1 MEQRTGALEGEDMR
15 ITEEVIDIDYK
26 ETKRF
31 FERRADKFSD
41 DNPYSVTMYQDRHTE
56 LVRERNRKE
65 TEKLMP
71 MLNLNADSRVLD
83 VACGIG
89 RWADAM
95 PDCIKEYCGLDFS
108 RELVEIARKRNKKDN
123 FSFWEEAANEVE
135 QIVQKTGGGVYDRI
149 LMVGILMYLNDR
161 DLADTL
167 EQIEKISQEHTVI
180 CIREPI
186 GILKRLTLKDFFS
199 EELEDNY
206 NAIYRTRQELRQFIS
221 NAFLQKGFAVS
232 REGFLFDEDALNNR
246 KETAQYFYILER

>member
-1 MEQRTGALEGEDMR
+1 MR
-15 ITEEVIDIDYK
+15 ITEEIVDIDYH

-31 FERRADKFSD
+31 FEKRADKFSA
-41 DNPYSVTMYQDRHTE
+41 DNPYSVTMYQDHNKE

-65 TEKLMP
+65 TEKLLPLMK
-71 MLNLNADSRVLD
+71 LRADSRVLD

-95 PDCIKEYCGLDFS
+95 PDYIEEYCGVDFS
-108 RELVEIARKRNKKDN
+108 GELIEIARQRNGRDN
-123 FSFWEEAANEVE
+123 FHFYEGAADKIE
-135 QIVQKTGGGVYDRI
+135 QTVAKTRSEVYDRI

-161 DLADTL
+161 ELTDTL
-167 EQIEKISQEHTVI
+167 AQIERISQRHTII

-186 GILKRLTLKDFFS
+186 GISKRLTLKNYFS

-206 NAIYRTRQELRQFIS
+206 NAIYRTRQELRKLIDG
-221 NAFLQKGFAVS
+221 AFLQKGFIVS
-232 REGFLFDEDALNNR
+232 QEGFLFDEDALNNR

>member
-26 ETKRF
+26 ETRRF

-65 TEKLMP
+65 TEKLIP

-123 FSFWEEAANEVE
+123 FSFWEGAANEVE
-135 QIVQKTGGGVYDRI
+135 QIVQKTGGGYTIEFSWWEYLCISTTGIWQLPWSRLRKLVRNI
-149 LMVGILMYLNDR
+149 L
-161 DLADTL
+161 
-167 EQIEKISQEHTVI
+167 
-180 CIREPI
+180 
-186 GILKRLTLKDFFS
+186 
-199 EELEDNY
+199 
-206 NAIYRTRQELRQFIS
+206 
-221 NAFLQKGFAVS
+221 
-232 REGFLFDEDALNNR
+232 LFV
-246 KETAQYFYILER
+246 